1 MTRHDHKSWLV
12 FLVRP
17 YIGEV
22 ETSRNNGVVMYVVLQ
37 IVVVTAIITAC
48 CTVQVRVDWCVSEAE
63 INAASNEGY
72 ESVAGEVNR
81 ASTNDDITLCENTL
95 YARDPEYDE
104 GRSQGIFII

>member
-1 MTRHDHKSWLV
+1 MLFCRLLLSLQL
-12 FLVRP
+12 FLRAAQ
-17 YIGEV
+17 YEC
-22 ETSRNNGVVMYVVLQ
+22 Q
-37 IVVVTAIITAC
+37 
-48 CTVQVRVDWCVSEAE
+48 VDWCVSEAE

-104 GRSQGIFII
+104 GRSQGIFIL